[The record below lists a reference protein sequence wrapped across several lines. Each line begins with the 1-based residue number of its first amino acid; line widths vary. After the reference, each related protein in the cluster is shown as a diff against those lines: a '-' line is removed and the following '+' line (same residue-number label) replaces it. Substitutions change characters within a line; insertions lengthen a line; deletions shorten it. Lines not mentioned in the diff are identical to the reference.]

1 MRGGLFFQLGTPS
14 GLSQSPS
21 LFTGKPPPAQAL
33 EESLGEGVTVVAA
46 HWEVT
51 VWIPPSLAARHRLQ
65 CSLDRG
71 GGRGGGQPCTQMRS
85 PPACTTCPCTRRASN
100 RLGLCSAKWPSWR
113 AALGVTCEVPRP
125 AGSSG
130 HEGHLRASSRGLAR
144 PHSGSPGGLW
154 PPARVQS
161 ALSQSD
167 QPLPTAG
174 WSSRLTVARAEGP
187 WCGAPS
193 SSSPSCQ
200 L

>member
-71 GGRGGGQPCTQMRS
+71 GGRGGRS
-85 PPACTTCPCTRRASN
+85 
-100 RLGLCSAKWPSWR
+100 
-113 AALGVTCEVPRP
+113 ALHTDEV
-125 AGSSG
+125 
-130 HEGHLRASSRGLAR
+130 SSRMHHL
-144 PHSGSPGGLW
+144 PLHEK
-154 PPARVQS
+154 
-161 ALSQSD
+161 SQ
-167 QPLPTAG
+167 
-174 WSSRLTVARAEGP
+174 
-187 WCGAPS
+187 
-193 SSSPSCQ
+193 
-200 L
+200 